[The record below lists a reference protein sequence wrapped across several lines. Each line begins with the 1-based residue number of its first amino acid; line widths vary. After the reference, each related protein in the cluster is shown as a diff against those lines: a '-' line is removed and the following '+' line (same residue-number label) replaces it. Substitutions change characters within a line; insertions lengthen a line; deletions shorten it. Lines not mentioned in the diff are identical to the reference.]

1 MRVSKRQKAYLD
13 AMGIGVWSLREQPQ
27 AVVDK
32 VDELPV
38 DADIDARTE
47 VVADVPT
54 DKPEQTPD
62 VSAVE
67 TPPDTPGLKLG
78 PGGGGVLLVCAED
91 VDSASKLANDIGRAL
106 GEVPVW
112 AWPDTRQGAVQLTDA
127 VAEHLFTTVAI
138 FGDELV
144 QRFFEDELPANVHG
158 ANLVQLPAMRDIAD
172 QAGARRTLW
181 AALCRT
187 GMVSSPCI
195 APADSGS
202 KGR

>member
-1 MRVSKRQKAYLD
+1 MKQVLSKRQKAYLD

-27 AVVDK
+27 TVADT

-54 DKPEQTPD
+54 DKPEHTPV
-62 VSAVE
+62 VSAVKI
-67 TPPDTPGLKLG
+67 PPGTPGLKLG

-91 VDSASKLANDIGRAL
+91 VDSASKLANDIDRAL

-112 AWPDTRQGAVQLTDA
+112 AWPDTDQEAVQLTDA

-138 FGDELV
+138 FGGELA

-172 QAGARRTLW
+172 QAETRRTLW
-181 AALCRT
+181 KVLCRA
-187 GMVSSPCI
+187 GMVSK
-195 APADSGS
+195 A
-202 KGR
+202 